1 MNKQDYADKFTLSEW
16 QAMCENGEF
25 VDAFWFND
33 FEKCDKIADEIF
45 EFMRTVIP

>member
-1 MNKQDYADKFTLSEW
+1 MNKQVYADKFTLSEW

-25 VDAFWFND
+25 VDSFWLND

-45 EFMRTVIP
+45 EFMRAAIP